1 MFQYGSLCFSLSSS
15 LLGVEAGWCEGR
27 VMCYWTFKNGKK
39 KFREAKLGRGEKESL
54 AQREM

>member
-1 MFQYGSLCFSLSSS
+1 MFQYGILCFSLSS

-27 VMCYWTFKNGKK
+27 AMFCWTFKNGKR
-39 KFREAKLGRGEKESL
+39 KFREAKFGRERKESL